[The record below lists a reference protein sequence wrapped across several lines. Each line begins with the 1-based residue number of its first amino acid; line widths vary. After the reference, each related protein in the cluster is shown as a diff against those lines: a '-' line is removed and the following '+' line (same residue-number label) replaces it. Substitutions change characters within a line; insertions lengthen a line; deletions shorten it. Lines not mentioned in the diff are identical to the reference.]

1 VSSAE
6 EKNKALVRR
15 FLEAHAKGDLDAL
28 EELLAPDFVNHNLL
42 PGQEPARKT
51 RKGCLQSVAEYH
63 AAFSDSR
70 YVIEKQVAEGD
81 EVVTGFSVS
90 STHDRGE
97 WLGFIPTSKE
107 FEALLFLVHRLVGG
121 KIAEEWNLGSS
132 LAEMTRQRLEQERIE
147 RELLEQDLRV
157 ARRIQQASLP
167 EEVPTVVDWQF
178 TPLLPAR

>member
-1 VSSAE
+1 M
-6 EKNKALVRR
+6 
-15 FLEAHAKGDLDAL
+15 
-28 EELLAPDFVNHNLL
+28 
-42 PGQEPARKT
+42 
-51 RKGCLQSVAEYH
+51 
-63 AAFSDSR
+63 
-70 YVIEKQVAEGD
+70 AEGD

-90 STHDRGE
+90 FTHDRGE

-121 KIAEEWNLGSS
+121 KIAEEWSLGSG

-178 TPLLPAR
+178 TP